1 MEVHCDDV
9 SEVDQKAAMSGGMF
23 RKAKIKGEMTMTK
36 WILAAALILAVGG
49 ASATEPKKVK
59 RAPKTAAASG
69 EIFCNPQGC
78 RPVQPGCHIE
88 QKVYLGMSSTMNMEV
103 CK

>member
-1 MEVHCDDV
+1 
-9 SEVDQKAAMSGGMF
+9 
-23 RKAKIKGEMTMTK
+23 MTK
-36 WILAAALILAVGG
+36 WIVVAVLALAVSG
-49 ASATEPKKVK
+49 ASATEPKQSK
-59 RAPKTAAASG
+59 RVAPKTASG

-88 QKVYLGMSSTMNMEV
+88 MRVYQGMSGTMNMEV